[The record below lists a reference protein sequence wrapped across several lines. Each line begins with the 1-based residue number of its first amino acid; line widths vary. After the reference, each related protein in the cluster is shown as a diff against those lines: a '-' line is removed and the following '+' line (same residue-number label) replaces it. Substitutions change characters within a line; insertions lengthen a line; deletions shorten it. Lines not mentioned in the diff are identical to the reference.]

1 MRYVCL
7 GFYSPSKMNALPIKD
22 VDAIMEECQIHL
34 ETLQKTNRL
43 LVDTGV
49 EQEVNILRLVNGKI
63 RVENIQPGEREKMLG
78 SVFMLE
84 AQDMEDAI
92 RTASLHPTVQVS
104 RGEKLDWEI
113 EIYPVHHF
121 EMKQSSVSSN
131 DS

>member
-7 GFYSPSKMNALPIKD
+7 GFFNPSKMNVLPKKD

-34 ETLQKTNRL
+34 ETLQKTDRL
-43 LVDTGV
+43 LLDTGV
-49 EQEVNILRLVNGKI
+49 EQEMNILRLVDGKI
-63 RVENIQPGEREKMLG
+63 RVENIQPGERERMLG

-113 EIYPVHHF
+113 EIHPIHHF
-121 EMKQSSVSSN
+121 EMKQSSVPSN